1 MSALPQ
7 EMAARSEPLVSCTTA
22 FDAPEDLLALLPA
35 AGGTVWLRQGAGFV
49 GWGEAA
55 RVSAGTGPERFRRAA
70 AALAALF
77 AGAEV
82 DNQVGG
88 WATGLIATGSF
99 TFDPDAP
106 GSGLVIPAVV
116 VGRVEGRAWITRT
129 GWGRPPELAEVAAA
143 PAPAPVPAPVAPGG
157 LDHPALDEET
167 FREAVTAARDA
178 IARGGLDKVVLSLRA
193 RVQSPKGAFDLQ
205 QVLRRLAAGYP
216 QCYTFAHGDMLG
228 ASPELLVRREGRTV
242 RSVPLA
248 GSARRGGT
256 PQEDAALGAGLLAS
270 TKDRWEHDLAVVT
283 VVESLHPLCRN
294 LRIDPQPTLLRLAN
308 VQHLATEVTG
318 ELLGEATALDIAG
331 AVHPTA
337 AVCGTPTR
345 KALGIIRDLEGANR
359 GHYAGPVGWMDARGD
374 GEWAIALRCA
384 QVSGDSALL
393 YAGAG
398 IVAASDPDAELEEAR
413 LKLRPVLSALDLSG
427 S

>member
-1 MSALPQ
+1 
-7 EMAARSEPLVSCTTA
+7 MAARPEPLVSTTTP

-35 AGGTVWLRQGAGFV
+35 AGGTVWLRGGEGFV

-70 AALAALF
+70 ASLAELF

-88 WATGLIATGSF
+88 WATGPIATGSF

-106 GSGLVIPAVV
+106 GSGLVIPAVL
-116 VGRVEGRAWITRT
+116 VGRLAGRTWLTRT
-129 GWGRPPELAEVAAA
+129 GWGRLPELAEVPAAAA
-143 PAPAPVPAPVAPGG
+143 PSPPAAPLAAAGQ
-157 LDHPALDEET
+157 DHPALDEDT
-167 FREAVTAARDA
+167 FREAVAAARDA

-193 RVQSPKGAFDLQ
+193 RVQAAGGAFDVR
-205 QVLRRLAAGYP
+205 QVLRRLVAGYP
-216 QCYTFAHGDMLG
+216 ECYTFAQGDMLG
-228 ASPELLVRREGRTV
+228 ASPELLVRREGRAV

-248 GSARRGGT
+248 GSARRGAT
-256 PQEDAALGAGLLAS
+256 PQEDARLGAGLLAS

-294 LRIDPQPTLLRLAN
+294 LRIDPEPSLLRLAN

-345 KALGIIRDLEGANR
+345 KALGIIRELEGANR

-384 QVSGDSALL
+384 QVRGASALL

-413 LKLRPVLSALDLSG
+413 LKLRPVLSALDLTG